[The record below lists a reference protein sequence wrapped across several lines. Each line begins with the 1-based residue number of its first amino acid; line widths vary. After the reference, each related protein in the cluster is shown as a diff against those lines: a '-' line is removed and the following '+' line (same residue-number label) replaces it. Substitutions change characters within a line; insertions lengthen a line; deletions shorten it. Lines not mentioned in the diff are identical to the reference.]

1 MQITNLNED
10 LQQDLN
16 EGTLG
21 RAQLIQLS
29 LAKGQPGEPNPYW
42 LCCMQISFDAY
53 SVRNNDEP
61 STN

>member
-1 MQITNLNED
+1 MKEHWV
-10 LQQDLN
+10 
-16 EGTLG
+16 

-42 LCCMQISFDAY
+42 SCCMQISFDAY